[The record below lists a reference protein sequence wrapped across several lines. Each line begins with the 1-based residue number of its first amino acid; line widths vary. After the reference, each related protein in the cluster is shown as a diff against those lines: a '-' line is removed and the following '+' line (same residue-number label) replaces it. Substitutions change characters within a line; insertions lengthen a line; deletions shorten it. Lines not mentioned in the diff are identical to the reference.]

1 MSAKTNDTLFLS
13 AGGVL
18 LAGTCVWA
26 FLQQQDIS
34 QLSEPVAPP
43 MAGSA
48 YQPSEITLGTL
59 ETKTWTPP
67 PEQAAGENWLFE
79 VFTPPVIYYNE
90 QTKRFTV
97 EKPVYKRGDD
107 DKPKGGP
114 CGDLPCPTP
123 KFGLELVKVFQ
134 PLFRLQLVGYVGE
147 GATARGNF
155 ENQLTG
161 EIIFGTKGKKLP
173 DLNLEI
179 VSFSAE
185 RKRITVDGGTALV
198 VTEAVATVRDTVTG
212 VETKLDAKVRTPE
225 GPLGV
230 VFKNEFDG
238 TEVTAKSGDVLNI
251 GGFTFTVGA
260 LDPVKPSAVVT
271 KSGGELAAPDT
282 KTLEIPPPPAPVP
295 TNPDGTPVEMPA
307 SDGATTP
314 APVAP
319 GVF

>member
-34 QLSEPVAPP
+34 RLSEPVDPP
-43 MAGSA
+43 MAGGA
-48 YQPSEITLGTL
+48 YQPSEITLATL
-59 ETKTWTPP
+59 ESKTWAPP
-67 PEQAAGENWLFE
+67 PEQAAGKNWLFE

-90 QTKRFTV
+90 QSKRFTV
-97 EKPVYKRGDD
+97 EKPVYERDPG
-107 DKPKGGP
+107 PVNP
-114 CGDLPCPTP
+114 CGDLPCPPPPTE
-123 KFGLELVKVFQ
+123 KYGLELVKVFQ

-147 GATARGNF
+147 GPSARGNF

-185 RKRITVDGGTALV
+185 RKRIKVEGGTELV

-230 VFKNEFDG
+230 TFKNEFDG
-238 TEVTAKSGDVLNI
+238 TEVTAKSGDVLNV
-251 GGFTFTVGA
+251 GVFTFTVGA

-271 KSGGELAAPDT
+271 KSGGELAAPDQ
-282 KTLEIPPPPAPVP
+282 KTLEIPPPPAPVAP
-295 TNPDGTPVEMPA
+295 TT
-307 SDGATTP
+307 DGANGEVP
-314 APVAP
+314 ATNGATAPIPP